1 MNEILQVEAE
11 YFGSIIQEMDEKIK
25 RYEDVLQFYAN
36 KEKYFVDMEELEL
49 PEDILHAKPSIT
61 YDMGKRAREV
71 LEEFNNAK

>member
-1 MNEILQVEAE
+1 MNEILQAEAE
-11 YFGSIIQEMDEKIK
+11 HFGSIIQEMNEKIK
-25 RYEDVLQFYAN
+25 KYEKVLQFYAN